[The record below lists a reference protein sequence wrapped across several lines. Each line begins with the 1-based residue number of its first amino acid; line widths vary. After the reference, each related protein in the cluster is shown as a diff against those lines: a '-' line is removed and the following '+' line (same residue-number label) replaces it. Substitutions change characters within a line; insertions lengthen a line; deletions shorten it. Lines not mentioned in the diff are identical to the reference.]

1 MAEYLTRDAVESI
14 ALNSAIPFV
23 DSIRCTKGYVYH
35 QSGSGIFVLR
45 GIVNNPNA
53 CFARYSI
60 EFTGNIAIPT
70 GGAITPIATAIIVSG
85 EEQIGSR
92 SIFTP
97 AAVNE
102 YGGVTSRTTIDI
114 PRGCCFNVSV
124 EYVNGAVNDPT
135 ATPTPLIS
143 IIDGSLSINRIA

>member
-1 MAEYLTRDAVESI
+1 M
-14 ALNSAIPFV
+14 
-23 DSIRCTKGYVYH
+23 
-35 QSGSGIFVLR
+35 
-45 GIVNNPNA
+45 
-53 CFARYSI
+53 
-60 EFTGNIAIPT
+60 
-70 GGAITPIATAIIVSG
+70 VSG

-102 YGGVTSRTTIDI
+102 YGGVTSRTTLDI